1 LPALTTLFAWRY
13 FKAKKTTN
21 AINIISWI
29 SVVAIAVVTGALV
42 VVLSVFNG
50 FEDLVKGLYS
60 DFYSDIS
67 IVKSKGKWF
76 EADAAFVN
84 RLKAVTGVQLVDAV
98 VEERAILIDGE
109 DKSIVWLKGVPAGYN
124 AGSGVPRHMLRGAF
138 ETGTK
143 ERPAM
148 VVGAGVENALQ
159 IAAGESLYPVTTYLP
174 NRLAGNTSD
183 VTEALHSANVYVT
196 GSFSIQQEFDNQY
209 AFTNIDF
216 LRYMLDLKPNE
227 VNRLEIVL
235 RSDAAA
241 RKVADELRNQLGD
254 GFEVKT
260 RYEQNQSLFVAMQ
273 VEKLIIFGV
282 AFLILLI
289 AAFNITSTLT
299 MMVLEKQDDIAVLF
313 AMGLSG
319 PRVGQVFLKLGA
331 ILAFF
336 GSSIGFL
343 VGLGI
348 CAAQQQFHFVKLGG
362 QSFIIDYY
370 PVAVR
375 AADLLIV
382 ALIIASITLLAG
394 WLPARRARKI
404 ANVIPRTN

>member
-1 LPALTTLFAWRY
+1 MTTLFAWRY

-76 EADAAFVN
+76 EADAAFMN
-84 RLKAVTGVQLVDAV
+84 RLKEMDGVQLAEPV

-109 DKSIVWLKGVPAGYN
+109 DKSIVWMKGVKPDYQES
-124 AGSGVPRHMLRGAF
+124 SGVPRHIIRGSF

-143 ERPAM
+143 EKPAL

-183 VTEALHSANVYVT
+183 VTEALHSSNLYVT

-216 LRYMLDLKPNE
+216 MRFMLDLKQAE
-227 VNRLEIVL
+227 VNRIELVL
-235 RSDAAA
+235 SANADAQ
-241 RKVADELRNQLGD
+241 KVANALRNQLGKE
-254 GFEVKT
+254 FEVKT

-289 AAFNITSTLT
+289 AAFNIMSTLT
-299 MMVLEKQDDIAVLF
+299 MMVLEKQLDISVLF
-313 AMGLSG
+313 AMGLNG
-319 PRVGQVFLKLGA
+319 ARVGQIFLKVGG

-336 GSSIGFL
+336 GSAIGF
-343 VGLGI
+343 VIGLGI
-348 CAAQQQFHFVKLGG
+348 CLAQQQFHLVKLGG

-370 PVAVR
+370 PVAIR
-375 AADLLIV
+375 GTDLLLVGTIV
-382 ALIIASITLLAG
+382 LAITLLAG
-394 WLPARRARKI
+394 WLPALRARRMAAI
-404 ANVIPRTN
+404 VPRSE

>member
-1 LPALTTLFAWRY
+1 MTTLFAWRY

-50 FEDLVKGLYS
+50 FEDLVKSLYS
-60 DFYSDIS
+60 DFYADIS
-67 IVKSKGKWF
+67 IVKTKGKWF
-76 EADAAFVN
+76 EADAALMNKLKSVN
-84 RLKAVTGVQLVDAV
+84 GVQLVDPV

-109 DKSIVWLKGVPAGYN
+109 DKSIVWLKGVSPTYN
-124 AGSGVPRHMLRGAF
+124 AGSGVPRHIMRGAF

-143 ERPAM
+143 ERPAL
-148 VVGAGVENALQ
+148 VIGAGVENALQ

-174 NRLAGNTSD
+174 NRLAGNISD
-183 VTEALHSANVYVT
+183 VTEALHSANLYVT

-216 LRYMLDLKPNE
+216 LRYMLDLKPTD
-227 VNRLEIVL
+227 VNRMEIMI
-235 RSDAAA
+235 RNDASDEQI
-241 RKVADELRNQLGD
+241 ADALRNQLGE

-289 AAFNITSTLT
+289 AAFNIMSTLT

-319 PRVGQVFLKLGA
+319 PRVGQVFLKLGG

-336 GSSIGFL
+336 GSAIGFAF
-343 VGLGI
+343 GLGI
-348 CAAQQQFHFVKLGG
+348 CLAQQQYHFVKLGG

-375 AADLLIV
+375 TSDLLIV
-382 ALIIASITLLAG
+382 ASIIAIITLLAG

>member
-67 IVKSKGKWF
+67 IVKSTGKWF
-76 EADAAFVN
+76 EADAAFLN
-84 RLKAVTGVQLVDAV
+84 RLKAVEGVQLVDPV

-109 DKSIVWLKGVPAGYN
+109 DKSIVWLKGVSPGYN
-124 AGSGVPRHMLRGAF
+124 AGSGVPRHMVRGRF

-216 LRYMLDLKPNE
+216 LRYMLDLKPQE

-241 RKVADELRNQLGD
+241 QKVADELRTQLGD

-260 RYEQNQSLFVAMQ
+260 RYEQNQSLYVAMQ

-289 AAFNITSTLT
+289 AAFNIMSTLT

-319 PRVGQVFLKLGA
+319 PRVAQVFLKVGG

-343 VGLGI
+343 IGLGI
-348 CAAQQQFHFVKLGG
+348 CVAQQQYHFVKLGG

-404 ANVIPRTN
+404 ANLIPRTN

>member
-1 LPALTTLFAWRY
+1 MTTLFAWRY

-50 FEDLVKGLYS
+50 FEDLVKSLYS

-67 IVKSKGKWF
+67 IVKSKSKWF

-84 RLKAVTGVQLVDAV
+84 KLKSVAGVQLVNPV

-109 DKSIVWLKGVPAGYN
+109 DKSIVWLKGVMPAYN
-124 AGSGVPRHMLRGAF
+124 ASSGVPRHIMRGAF

-143 ERPAM
+143 ERPAL

-174 NRLAGNTSD
+174 NRLAGNISD
-183 VTEALHSANVYVT
+183 VTEALHSANLYVT

-216 LRYMLDLKPNE
+216 LRYMLDLKPME

-235 RSDAAA
+235 GENADAQKAAKQLRS
-241 RKVADELRNQLGD
+241 QLGA

-289 AAFNITSTLT
+289 AAFNIMSTLT

-319 PRVGQVFLKLGA
+319 ARVGQVFLKVGG

-336 GSSIGFL
+336 GSAIGFSI
-343 VGLGI
+343 GLGI
-348 CAAQQQFHFVKLGG
+348 CAAQQQYHFVKLGG

-375 AADLLIV
+375 AGDLLIV
-382 ALIIASITLLAG
+382 AVIISAITLLAG
-394 WLPARRARKI
+394 WLPARRAQKI
-404 ANVIPRTN
+404 ANLIPRTN